1 MRTHVLA
8 AAVVALPLAILPA
21 MVPDAEAQR
30 TTIRSG
36 LAAMD
41 TNGDGKITR
50 EEWRG
55 TRQSFITHD
64 WDGDG
69 VLSGEEVR
77 PGGRRTVAEDPD
89 FTEGRLELR
98 DWTAARFTRLDINRD
113 RRIVRAEWPYDWES
127 FRRADRNR
135 DNILSRVEFLA
146 EDNIDDDRDDRF
158 VDLDVNGN
166 GRIER
171 REWHASRESFDWLD
185 RNRDNVLTYNE
196 VIGTEPAE
204 TDTTSLFARLDVDRS
219 GRVEMDEWHWSR
231 ASFER
236 RDANR
241 DGVLQR
247 NEVPTTEPATPGAV
261 GTAGRTLVV
270 DSTVRWTDT
279 GINVRAGQ
287 FVTIH
292 AEGTVQMSTDPNDI
306 ADPWGARSGRRAP
319 NSPDPHQPAGGLI
332 AMISG
337 STPVFVGNRSD
348 TRLRM
353 PASGR
358 LYLSVNDDHLGDN
371 RGEFRVTI
379 TVER

>member
-8 AAVVALPLAILPA
+8 AAVIALSLAVLPA
-21 MVPDAEAQR
+21 AVPDAEAQR
-30 TTIRSG
+30 TNMRFAG
-36 LAAMD
+36 MD
-41 TNGDGKITR
+41 TNGDGRITR
-50 EEWRG
+50 DEWRG
-55 TRQSFITHD
+55 SRQSFIVHD
-64 WDGDG
+64 WNKNG
-69 VLSGEEVR
+69 VLEGEEVR
-77 PGGRRTVAEDPD
+77 PGGRRTITEDPD

-113 RRIVRAEWPYDWES
+113 SRIVRAEWPYDWEA

-135 DNILSRVEFLA
+135 DNILSRGEFLA
-146 EDNIDDDRDDRF
+146 EDEIDDDREDRF
-158 VDLDVNGN
+158 VDLDLNGN

-171 REWHASRESFDWLD
+171 REWHGSREGFDWLD
-185 RNRDNVLTYNE
+185 KNNDNTLTWNE
-196 VIGTEPAE
+196 VMDTEPAQP
-204 TDTTSLFARLDVDRS
+204 DDLFSRLDVNRN
-219 GRVEMDEWHWSR
+219 GRVEQSEWHWSR
-231 ASFER
+231 GSFNR

-247 NEVPTTEPATPGAV
+247 NELPADTATPGAV
-261 GTAGRTLVV
+261 GTTGRTLVV

-287 FVTIH
+287 FLTIR
-292 AEGTVQMSTDPNDI
+292 AEGTVQMSSDPNDV

-319 NSPDPHQPAGGLI
+319 NSPDPNMPAGGLV

-337 STPVFVGNRSD
+337 STPVFVGNRTD

-358 LYLSVNDDHLGDN
+358 LYLTVNDDHLNDN